1 MTVRTFTDAFTKN
14 ALMNASSWQALLSFL
29 FCLVRADPLVGPTM
43 LTLNHLLSFVTI
55 RDSYCP
61 VDSGEK
67 GSYNIPVPTNYP
79 FFLVDATQQVCLS
92 VGSSCAWYCLFS
104 NHLEPQTSRGTRR
117 CSPNIVYR
125 SHICSH
131 LAANKPPTH
140 NVARH
145 TG

>member
-67 GSYNIPVPTNYP
+67 DSYNIPVPTDYP
-79 FFLVDATQQVCLS
+79 FLVDTTQQVCLS
-92 VGSSCAWYCLFS
+92 VGSSCAWYRLFS
-104 NHLEPQTSRGTRR
+104 NHLEPQTSRGARR
-117 CSPNIVYR
+117 CSPNIVDR
-125 SHICSH
+125 PHICSF
-131 LAANKPPTH
+131 LAANTPTH
-140 NVARH
+140 SVA
-145 TG
+145 